1 MKLQLKGLAA
11 DLFISF
17 YLFATLFVR
26 FQLEAQLQGRY
37 AISMFIGGFGL
48 LFLWALIKSKF
59 LSPNYFGLIEEKRS

>member
-1 MKLQLKGLAA
+1 MKLQLKGLPA
-11 DLFISF
+11 DLFISV

-26 FQLEAQLQGRY
+26 FQLEGQLHGRY

-59 LSPNYFGLIEEKRS
+59 LSPNYFGLLKEKSS